1 MLKSQNL
8 NKILFI
14 LILIINFICYANEE
28 VIFSINNQPTTTIDL
43 NQRLNYLSLLSDIDI
58 NNIDKDQYIDDL
70 IAIKL
75 FDEFAKLRKIKT
87 KDKLIKKYYDTI
99 VNNNNKKLEYLFE
112 NNILNKDIIIE
123 NITYDLQRKH
133 IIERIIND
141 RINDIK
147 KQNQNNEITNI
158 YNIEI
163 YYFVLENIYNEIIK
177 QNFENLIKKNINEI
191 GEFLNNSNIKYQFF
205 NKKINNLNQI
215 DEEIKS
221 TIMKNINNFYITKEN
236 YFMIGLI
243 KKKLK
248 KNIGLNYSFYQIST
262 KENNNLDDFINNI
275 SCTNIEQN
283 QINQKL
289 VIKKY
294 ENIDIKNLNLEIFK
308 NLSNINEKLIIQN
321 NDQKYLVL
329 LCEINYNQKAAK
341 DDALNLNVQK
351 IAKDIE
357 IEFIRMKKNEFNFQR
372 LN

>member
-1 MLKSQNL
+1 
-8 NKILFI
+8 
-14 LILIINFICYANEE
+14 
-28 VIFSINNQPTTTIDL
+28 
-43 NQRLNYLSLLSDIDI
+43 
-58 NNIDKDQYIDDL
+58 
-70 IAIKL
+70 
-75 FDEFAKLRKIKT
+75 
-87 KDKLIKKYYDTI
+87 
-99 VNNNNKKLEYLFE
+99 
-112 NNILNKDIIIE
+112 
-123 NITYDLQRKH
+123 
-133 IIERIIND
+133 
-141 RINDIK
+141 
-147 KQNQNNEITNI
+147 
-158 YNIEI
+158 
-163 YYFVLENIYNEIIK
+163 
-177 QNFENLIKKNINEI
+177 
-191 GEFLNNSNIKYQFF
+191 
-205 NKKINNLNQI
+205 
-215 DEEIKS
+215 
-221 TIMKNINNFYITKEN
+221 MKNINNFYITKEN

-275 SCTNIEQN
+275 SCINIEQN

>member
-1 MLKSQNL
+1 
-8 NKILFI
+8 
-14 LILIINFICYANEE
+14 
-28 VIFSINNQPTTTIDL
+28 
-43 NQRLNYLSLLSDIDI
+43 
-58 NNIDKDQYIDDL
+58 
-70 IAIKL
+70 
-75 FDEFAKLRKIKT
+75 
-87 KDKLIKKYYDTI
+87 
-99 VNNNNKKLEYLFE
+99 
-112 NNILNKDIIIE
+112 
-123 NITYDLQRKH
+123 
-133 IIERIIND
+133 
-141 RINDIK
+141 
-147 KQNQNNEITNI
+147 
-158 YNIEI
+158 
-163 YYFVLENIYNEIIK
+163 
-177 QNFENLIKKNINEI
+177 
-191 GEFLNNSNIKYQFF
+191 
-205 NKKINNLNQI
+205 
-215 DEEIKS
+215 
-221 TIMKNINNFYITKEN
+221 MKNINNFYITKEN

-248 KNIGLNYSFYQIST
+248 KNIGLNYSFYKIST